1 MVDCEFEVSIVM
13 PCLNEEE
20 TIGIC
25 VEKAI
30 ETMKKHGIKGEVVV
44 IDNGSTDKS
53 VQIAES
59 LGARVLSQPVRGY
72 GNAYIKGLT
81 NVRGMY
87 IVMGDSDDSYD
98 FTDIERFVVPL
109 RDGYDMVMGTRL
121 KGEIKKGA
129 MPWLHRYVG
138 NPVLSGFLNVLFKTG
153 ISDAHCGMRSFTKSA
168 FEKMHLSACGMEF
181 ASEMVINAS
190 KANLKIKEIPITLY
204 PHGRSRKPHLRSFRD
219 GWRHIRLML
228 IYSPTYLFLL
238 PGIAIFFLGMSVIV
252 ALLGGPVYIGGHG
265 YDVHVMVVGSLLAIL
280 GFQTINLGLYA
291 KAISYTEEFYQ
302 VDNVIKTFYNIFT
315 LERGLYFGLL
325 FFSSGSGLMIYLLL
339 KFLYNEGFSE
349 MRLAILG
356 MTLIVVGVQ
365 TIFSSFLLSMLNL
378 NK

>member
-1 MVDCEFEVSIVM
+1 MVDYEFEVSIVM

-30 ETMKKHGIKGEVVV
+30 ETMKKYGIKGEVVV

-81 NVRGMY
+81 NVRGRY

-204 PHGRSRKPHLRSFRD
+204 PHGRSRRPHLRSFRD

-238 PGIAIFFLGMSVIV
+238 PGIAFFFLGMSVIV

-365 TIFSSFLLSMLNL
+365 TIFSSFLLSMLNF